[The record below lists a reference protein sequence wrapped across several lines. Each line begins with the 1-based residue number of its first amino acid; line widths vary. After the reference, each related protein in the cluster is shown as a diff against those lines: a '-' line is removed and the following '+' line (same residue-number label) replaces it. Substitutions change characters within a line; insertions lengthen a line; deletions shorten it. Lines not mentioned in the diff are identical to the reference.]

1 MLSPFYNNE
10 LEAQRGTIL
19 CIRPIN
25 YYAAY
30 VGLVPDWPS
39 KPLQNQT
46 VILTSLHQL
55 YLGLTE

>member
-19 CIRPIN
+19 CIRQIN

-39 KPLQNQT
+39 KPLQ
-46 VILTSLHQL
+46 IRQL
-55 YLGLTE
+55 S